1 MGRSAKAFRRS
12 AGDPDWGGLEQSCLG
27 AGLYRRPTVVLARS
41 PVVCRS
47 RPGGRSRTDHVRKRA
62 VRRPMGRD
70 LRRPL
75 NGTFAALSR

>member
-47 RPGGRSRTDHVRKRA
+47 RPGGLRYGA
-62 VRRPMGRD
+62 CRPPADGAG
-70 LRRPL
+70 P
-75 NGTFAALSR
+75 

>member
-12 AGDPDWGGLEQSCLG
+12 AGDPDGGSG
-27 AGLYRRPTVVLARS
+27 AGAGQS
-41 PVVCRS
+41 
-47 RPGGRSRTDHVRKRA
+47 GGRTVPSAGGRAGQVPHRWPAAFGAERA

-75 NGTFAALSR
+75 NGTFAALSP

>member
-41 PVVCRS
+41 PVAGRS
-47 RPGGRSRTDHVRKRA
+47 RPGAFAADRA
-62 VRRPMGRD
+62 VRRRMGRD

>member
-12 AGDPDWGGLEQSCLG
+12 AGDPDRGGLEQSCLG

-41 PVVCRS
+41 PVV
-47 RPGGRSRTDHVRKRA
+47 GRSGRVAVGAERA

-75 NGTFAALSR
+75 NGTFAALSP